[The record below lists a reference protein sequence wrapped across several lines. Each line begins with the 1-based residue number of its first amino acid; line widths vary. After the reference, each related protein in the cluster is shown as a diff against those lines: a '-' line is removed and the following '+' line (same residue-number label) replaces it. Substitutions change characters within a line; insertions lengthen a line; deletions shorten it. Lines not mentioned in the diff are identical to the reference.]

1 MPLKKTKKHHGNI
14 NSYAFLDRFPF
25 PVSVTEVTVQSLV
38 GPLTTGKNIQPAAD
52 KWKHIVTGKDKKMAL
67 CESYSMLYH

>member
-1 MPLKKTKKHHGNI
+1 MPLKKKKKKHHGNI
-14 NSYAFLDRFPF
+14 NSYAFLDIFPF

-52 KWKHIVTGKDKKMAL
+52 K
-67 CESYSMLYH
+67 